1 MNMRKLKRRLAR
13 ITPGGRQLV
22 IGVPFIWL
30 FLFFMLPFFIV
41 LKISFAEADV
51 AIPPYTEIYSYVD
64 QKLQILLNIA
74 NYAMLS
80 EDELYI
86 AAYLGSLK
94 MALIS
99 TALCLLI
106 GYPMAYG
113 IANARK
119 ETQTV
124 LVLLIMMPTWTAILI
139 RVYAWM
145 GILSNNG
152 LLNGFLMSMGWISE
166 PLQILN
172 TNLAVYIGVVYSYLP
187 FMILPLYAN
196 LVKHDP
202 SLLEAASDLGSST
215 FNSFWKITVPLSKNG
230 IIAGCMLV
238 FIPVVGEFV
247 IPELLGGPETLMIG
261 KVLWQEFFNNRDW
274 PVASALAVVMLA
286 ILIVPII
293 LFNRSQAKEMEGKE

>member
-1 MNMRKLKRRLAR
+1 MNIIRSIRRLMP
-13 ITPGGRQLV
+13 TGRHLV
-22 IGVPFIWL
+22 IGVPFLWL

-51 AIPPYTEIYSYVD
+51 AIPPYTDVYTWAENKFTIIIN
-64 QKLQILLNIA
+64 LG
-74 NYAMLS
+74 NYIFLS
-80 EDELYI
+80 EDALYL

-94 MALIS
+94 VAAIS
-99 TALCLLI
+99 TLLCLII
-106 GYPMAYG
+106 GFPMAYA
-113 IANARK
+113 IARADK
-119 ETQTV
+119 DKQMV
-124 LVLLIMMPTWTAILI
+124 FLLLIMMPTWTAILI

-152 LLNGFLMSMGWISE
+152 LLNGFLMWTGIISE

-172 TNLAVYIGVVYSYLP
+172 TNLAVYIGIVYSYLP
-187 FMILPLYAN
+187 FMVLPLFAN
-196 LVKHDP
+196 LVKHDQ
-202 SLLEAASDLGSST
+202 SLLEAASDLGARNLT
-215 FNSFWKITVPLSKNG
+215 RFWQITVPLSKNG

-247 IPELLGGPETLMIG
+247 IPEMLGGPETLMIG

-286 ILIVPII
+286 VLIIPII
-293 LFNRSQAKEMEGKE
+293 LFNRNQAKELEGKA

>member
-1 MNMRKLKRRLAR
+1 M
-13 ITPGGRQLV
+13 V
-22 IGVPFIWL
+22 IGIPFLWL

-51 AIPPYTEIYSYVD
+51 AIPPYTEIYSYAE
-64 QKLQILLNIA
+64 QKLQVLLNLG
-74 NYAMLS
+74 NYATLAG
-80 EDELYI
+80 DELYI

-99 TALCLLI
+99 TILCLLI
-106 GYPMAYG
+106 GYPMAYA
-113 IANARK
+113 IASARK
-119 ETQTV
+119 EMQTV

-152 LLNGFLMSMGWISE
+152 LLNSFLLGIGVIDE

-172 TNLAVYIGVVYSYLP
+172 TNLAVYIGIVYSYLP
-187 FMILPLYAN
+187 FMVLPLYAN
-196 LVKHDP
+196 LVKHDQ
-202 SLLEAASDLGSST
+202 SLLEAASDLGARNLT
-215 FNSFWKITVPLSKNG
+215 RFWQITVPLSKNG

-247 IPELLGGPETLMIG
+247 IPEMLGGPETLMIG

-286 ILIVPII
+286 VLIIPII
-293 LFNRSQAKEMEGKE
+293 LFNRNQAKELEGKV

>member
-1 MNMRKLKRRLAR
+1 MNISRSISRRLP
-13 ITPGGRQLV
+13 TGRHLV

-30 FLFFMLPFFIV
+30 FLFFLLPFIIV
-41 LKISFAEADV
+41 MKISLAEADL
-51 AIPPYTEIYSYVD
+51 AIPPYTEIYSWAD
-64 QKLQILLNIA
+64 QQLSVVLNLG
-74 NYAMLS
+74 NYIFLS
-80 EDELYI
+80 EDDLYL
-86 AAYLGSLK
+86 AAYLGSLQ
-94 MALIS
+94 MAFFS
-99 TALCLLI
+99 TLLCLLL
-106 GYPMAYG
+106 GFPMAYA
-113 IANARK
+113 IARADK
-119 ETQTV
+119 EMQTV
-124 LVLLIMMPTWTAILI
+124 LLLLIMMPTWTAILI

-152 LLNGFLMSMGWISE
+152 LLNGFLQSMGLIDA

-172 TNLAVYIGVVYSYLP
+172 TNVAVYIGIVYSYLP
-187 FMILPLYAN
+187 FMVLPLYAN
-196 LVKHDP
+196 LVKHDQ
-202 SLLEAASDLGSST
+202 SLLEAAADLGSSN
-215 FNSFWKITVPLSKNG
+215 FNSFWKITVPLAKNG

-293 LFNRSQAKEMEGKE
+293 LFNRNQAKEMEGRA

>member
-1 MNMRKLKRRLAR
+1 MPK
-13 ITPGGRQLV
+13 GRHLV
-22 IGVPFIWL
+22 IGVPFLWL

-51 AIPPYTEIYSYVD
+51 AIPPYTDVYTWVENKFTLV
-64 QKLQILLNIA
+64 LNLG
-74 NYAMLS
+74 NYIFLS
-80 EDELYI
+80 EDALYL
-86 AAYLGSLK
+86 AAYMGSLK
-94 MALIS
+94 MATIS
-99 TALCLLI
+99 TLLCLVI
-106 GYPMAYG
+106 GFPMAYA
-113 IANARK
+113 IARADK
-119 ETQTV
+119 DKQMV
-124 LVLLIMMPTWTAILI
+124 LLLLIMMPTWTAILI

-152 LLNGFLMSMGWISE
+152 LLNGFLMWLGLINE

-172 TNLAVYIGVVYSYLP
+172 TNLAVYIGIVYSYLP
-187 FMILPLYAN
+187 FMILPLFAN
-196 LVKHDP
+196 LVKHDQ
-202 SLLEAASDLGSST
+202 SLLEAAADLGSST
-215 FNSFWKITVPLSKNG
+215 YNSFWKITVPLAKNG

-293 LFNRSQAKEMEGKE
+293 LFNRNQAKEMEGRP